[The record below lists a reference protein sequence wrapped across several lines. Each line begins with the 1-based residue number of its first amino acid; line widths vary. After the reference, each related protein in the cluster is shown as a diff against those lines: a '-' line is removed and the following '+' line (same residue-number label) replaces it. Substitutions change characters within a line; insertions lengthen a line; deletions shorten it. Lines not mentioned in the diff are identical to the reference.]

1 MATNSLTSVHRMTD
15 QLQRLLEKANE
26 VKPAGGLDPLLT
38 PSSFGDSI
46 DRIRGSG
53 ATTPHH
59 AATEAAFRSLFFNF
73 LSKTSIDDPSFTKIW
88 NLLDIATIFSHNDL
102 CEPGLPFWL
111 IEELLDSQTI
121 DGCRRVFDY
130 LESRRERLI
139 AKNFKAIHLVILRF
153 CNELLRRLS
162 RAEDTVFCGRVFIF
176 LFQSFPL
183 GDRSSVNLRGEF
195 HVENTTTFDEN
206 LQKTPEPTDEMDL
219 DTNDKSYDQEST
231 NEITS
236 ERATISGDQ
245 TDDAKRFS
253 KTVTFDT
260 EKSGTEPLLGINS
273 LYPIFWSLQHDFSEP
288 TRLFKPENF
297 EAFKKGLD
305 STIARF
311 KVVHDELES
320 RGTLRASEENKR
332 GIKRKRGEG
341 EDDLA
346 TGFNPKYLT
355 SKDLFELEISEL
367 AFRRHILVQAL
378 ILIDFLLSLTPK
390 AKEKLSDLVSQN
402 RAVLYSHTLSPED
415 VSNFNPGLA
424 PLSSP
429 PGSDVPQFGQILGNS
444 FPPAYSTAFEI
455 SINGVKTLTI
465 TYQTKWALDTRS
477 SVASYLQQGPEGKFY
492 YRMVDT
498 VLSRD
503 KNWVR
508 WKAENCQSFER
519 PPFSAQELLVAK
531 SSTQKSYADR
541 RIRTTPLGTLDLS
554 FLSDAEAA
562 NGLDKLKGPDRYNIP
577 DEESFRGPILDDDF
591 EIDMAKNEEEKQLA
605 LGARSSKVW
614 RALRIA
620 SKTKL
625 NLFDRI
631 DDGQNIDVLF
641 KVDSDGDKAHGENEN
656 ARDSGDGKAGEI
668 PSKREAT
675 AGTEALSPPQLAA
688 VSASAEDGSV
698 K

>member
-1 MATNSLTSVHRMTD
+1 MATDTLISVHLMTD
-15 QLQRLLEKANE
+15 QLQLLLEKARDI
-26 VKPAGGLDPLLT
+26 KPAGGLDPLLT
-38 PSSFGDSI
+38 PSSFGDAI
-46 DRIRGSG
+46 DQIRSSG
-53 ATTPHH
+53 GTTLHH
-59 AATEAAFRSLFFNF
+59 APTEAAFRSLFYGF
-73 LSKTSIDDPSFTKIW
+73 LSKTSIDDLSFTNIW
-88 NLLDIATIFSHNDL
+88 NLLDIVTIFSHNEL

-121 DGCRRVFDY
+121 DGCRKVFDY

-195 HVENTTTFDEN
+195 HVENTTTYDETP
-206 LQKTPEPTDEMDL
+206 QKALEATDDMDVDTNGRSHDQEPTSE
-219 DTNDKSYDQEST
+219 T
-231 NEITS
+231 TS
-236 ERATISGDQ
+236 EKVAASGDQ
-245 TDDAKRFS
+245 TEDAKRLS

-260 EKSGTEPLLGINS
+260 EKSSTEPLLDIDS

-311 KVVHDELES
+311 KAVHEELES
-320 RGTLRASEENKR
+320 RGTLRAHEENKR

-346 TGFNPKYLT
+346 AGFNPKYLT
-355 SKDLFELEISEL
+355 SRDLFELEISEL

-415 VSNFNPGLA
+415 
-424 PLSSP
+424 
-429 PGSDVPQFGQILGNS
+429 
-444 FPPAYSTAFEI
+444 
-455 SINGVKTLTI
+455 
-465 TYQTKWALDTRS
+465 TKWAVDTRS

-519 PPFSAQELLVAK
+519 PPFSAQELIGAK
-531 SSTQKSYADR
+531 GNAQKAYADR
-541 RIRTTPLGTLDLS
+541 RIRTTPLGTLDLN
-554 FLSDAEAA
+554 FLSDAECA
-562 NGLDKLKGPDRYNIP
+562 NGLDKLKRTDRYNIP

-605 LGARSSKVW
+605 VSARSSKVW

-631 DDGQNIDVLF
+631 DDGQNLDVLF
-641 KVDSDGDKAHGENEN
+641 KIDSDGDKAHAENETM
-656 ARDSGDGKAGEI
+656 RDPVDGKAGEI
-668 PSKREAT
+668 AGKREAT
-675 AGTEALSPPQLAA
+675 GLEALSPPQLVA
-688 VSASAEDGSV
+688 VSASADDGSV

>member
-1 MATNSLTSVHRMTD
+1 MATDTLPSVRHMMGH
-15 QLQRLLEKANE
+15 LQTLLEKAGDI
-26 VKPAGGLDPLLT
+26 KPAGSLDPPLT
-38 PSSFGDSI
+38 PASFGDSI
-46 DRIRGSG
+46 DQIKESG
-53 ATTPHH
+53 IATLQH
-59 AATEAAFRSLFFNF
+59 ASTESAFRSLFFNF
-73 LSKTSIDDPSFTKIW
+73 LVRAESLKDKSKTSIEDPSFTKIW
-88 NLLDIATIFSHNDL
+88 NLLDIAMIFSHNDL

-195 HVENTTTFDEN
+195 HVENTTTFDESPQMM
-206 LQKTPEPTDEMDL
+206 LEFDEVL
-219 DTNDKSYDQEST
+219 DANGKSHDQAI
-231 NEITS
+231 N
-236 ERATISGDQ
+236 SGDQ
-245 TDDAKRFS
+245 TEDAKKTP

-260 EKSGTEPLLGINS
+260 EENATECLLDTDS

-288 TRLFKPENF
+288 TRLFKSENF
-297 EAFKKGLD
+297 ESFKKGLD
-305 STIARF
+305 LTIAKF
-311 KVVHDELES
+311 IAVHEELES
-320 RGTLRASEENKR
+320 RGTLRMPDENKR

-341 EDDLA
+341 EDDLVA
-346 TGFNPKYLT
+346 GFNPKYLT
-355 SKDLFELEISEL
+355 SRDLFELEISEL

-390 AKEKLSDLVSQN
+390 AKEKLSDLVSSN
-402 RAVLYSHTLSPED
+402 RAVLYSHALSPED
-415 VSNFNPGLA
+415 
-424 PLSSP
+424 
-429 PGSDVPQFGQILGNS
+429 
-444 FPPAYSTAFEI
+444 
-455 SINGVKTLTI
+455 
-465 TYQTKWALDTRS
+465 TKWAIDTRA
-477 SVASYLQQGPEGKFY
+477 SVANYLQQGPEGKFY

-519 PPFSAQELLVAK
+519 PAFSAQEFLGAK
-531 SSTQKSYADR
+531 SGAQKACADR
-541 RIRTTPLGTLDLS
+541 RIRTTPLGTLDLN
-554 FLSDAEAA
+554 FLSDAEST
-562 NGLDKLKGPDRYNIP
+562 NGLDKLKNTDRYNIP
-577 DEESFRGPILDDDF
+577 DEESFRMPILDD
-591 EIDMAKNEEEKQLA
+591 ELAIDVAKDEDEKQLA
-605 LGARSSKVW
+605 VSARSSKIW

-631 DDGQNIDVLF
+631 DDGQNLDVLF
-641 KVDSDGDKAHGENEN
+641 KTDSEGDKVQVEMENM
-656 ARDSGDGKAGEI
+656 RDSGDGKAGET
-668 PSKREAT
+668 PAKREAT
-675 AGTEALSPPQLAA
+675 GPETPSALQL
-688 VSASAEDGSV
+688 VGISASAEGAPV

>member
-1 MATNSLTSVHRMTD
+1 MATDTLSSVHHTMNC
-15 QLQRLLEKANE
+15 LQILLEKAGDI
-26 VKPAGGLDPLLT
+26 KPEGSLDPPLT

-46 DRIRGSG
+46 DQIKNSG
-53 ATTPHH
+53 TTLQH
-59 AATEAAFRSLFFNF
+59 ASTESAFRSLFYNF
-73 LSKTSIDDPSFTKIW
+73 L
-88 NLLDIATIFSHNDL
+88 
-102 CEPGLPFWL
+102 
-111 IEELLDSQTI
+111 
-121 DGCRRVFDY
+121 
-130 LESRRERLI
+130 
-139 AKNFKAIHLVILRF
+139 KNFKAIHLVILRF

-195 HVENTTTFDEN
+195 HVENTTTFDESP
-206 LQKTPEPTDEMDL
+206 QKTLEPVGEMEL
-219 DTNDKSYDQEST
+219 DANGKESQDQEPA
-231 NEITS
+231 S
-236 ERATISGDQ
+236 EAPYEKTTTSGDQ
-245 TDDAKRFS
+245 TDNARKFP

-260 EKSGTEPLLGINS
+260 EKKNTKSILDTDS

-288 TRLFKPENF
+288 TRLFKSENF

-305 STIARF
+305 STIAKF
-311 KVVHDELES
+311 KAVHEELES
-320 RGTLRASEENKR
+320 RGTLRTSEENKR

-355 SKDLFELEISEL
+355 SRDLFELEISEL

-402 RAVLYSHTLSPED
+402 RAVLYLHNLSPED
-415 VSNFNPGLA
+415 
-424 PLSSP
+424 
-429 PGSDVPQFGQILGNS
+429 
-444 FPPAYSTAFEI
+444 TA
-455 SINGVKTLTI
+455 
-465 TYQTKWALDTRS
+465 WALDTRS
-477 SVASYLQQGPEGKFY
+477 SVATYLQQGPEGKFY

-519 PPFSAQELLVAK
+519 PPFSAQELLGAK
-531 SSTQKSYADR
+531 SGAQKAYADR
-541 RIRTTPLGTLDLS
+541 RIRATPLGSLDLN
-554 FLSDAEAA
+554 FLSDAESA
-562 NGLDKLKGPDRYNIP
+562 NGLDKLKCTDRYDIP
-577 DEESFRGPILDDDF
+577 NEESFRGPILDDEF
-591 EIDMAKNEEEKQLA
+591 EIDTAKNEEEKQLA
-605 LGARSSKVW
+605 ISARSSKIW

-625 NLFDRI
+625 SLFDRI
-631 DDGQNIDVLF
+631 DDGQNLEVLF
-641 KVDSDGDKAHGENEN
+641 KTDSDGDKAQAEIESM
-656 ARDSGDGKAGEI
+656 RDSGDGKAGET
-668 PSKREAT
+668 PNKREG
-675 AGTEALSPPQLAA
+675 AGPETLSPPQLVTA
-688 VSASAEDGSV
+688 SASAGEGSV